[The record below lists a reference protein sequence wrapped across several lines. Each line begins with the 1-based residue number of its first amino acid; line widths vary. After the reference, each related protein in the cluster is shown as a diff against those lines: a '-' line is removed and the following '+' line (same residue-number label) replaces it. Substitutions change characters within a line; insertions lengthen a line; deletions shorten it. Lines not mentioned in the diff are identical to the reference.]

1 MPLCVIDCAGSGGA
15 GPGPGGGHHHG
26 EERHGAGTGQAAGL
40 PRHCTR
46 YDKGGIEFLLFSPV
60 LQLRTAAFIGKN
72 QIPPLPP
79 KNDAVFFP
87 LPGYDNIYFW
97 NTLFAFI
104 FAPF

>member
-1 MPLCVIDCAGSGGA
+1 VIDCAGSGGA
-15 GPGPGGGHHHG
+15 GPGPRGGHHQG
-26 EERHGAGTGQAAGL
+26 EERHGAGPGQAAGL

-46 YDKGGIEFLLFSPV
+46 YDKRGIGFLIFSTV
-60 LQLRTAAFIGKN
+60 LQLRTAAFFGIKTN
-72 QIPPLPP
+72 LAPPP
-79 KNDAVFFP
+79 KKIDAEFFP